1 MKLCQIA
8 CLPTSK
14 LFYIR
19 SSDFGTFVDPRNSSF
34 PSKKLG
40 KCQKR
45 KTKNTL
51 WKLYQQMEKSLNM
64 SIYTVFQSINTE
76 EKIKRNPVALDI
88 LPVEGPKL
96 LSKPY
101 TTDVI
106 GVTFSAGQ

>member
-1 MKLCQIA
+1 M
-8 CLPTSK
+8 
-14 LFYIR
+14 
-19 SSDFGTFVDPRNSSF
+19 G
-34 PSKKLG
+34 
-40 KCQKR
+40 
-45 KTKNTL
+45 
-51 WKLYQQMEKSLNM
+51 KSLNM

-76 EKIKRNPVALDI
+76 EKIKRNPVSLDI